1 MDLFLQLN
9 EQGATIMIATH
20 DTSLYAGRPHRVV
33 ELRSGQM
40 PVLMNGVPKVA
51 VGDRVIAVNGLYRYG
66 WMVAPAIAEDLVRVI
81 YTQATK
87 VIHTTKP
94 PRR

>member
-1 MDLFLQLN
+1 M
-9 EQGATIMIATH
+9 
-20 DTSLYAGRPHRVV
+20 
-33 ELRSGQM
+33 
-40 PVLMNGVPKVA
+40 A
-51 VGDRVIAVNGLYRYG
+51 VGDRVIAINGLYRYG